1 MLLLRPVHLL
11 LRVFCSKASTPRLLS
26 TLFLSFVVFLLS
38 FLVYTFSTYRAKTP
52 APIQH
57 LALDSTVRHLMPSLV
72 SLQDAVCN
80 RDAAEILT
88 NTSRMALSEI
98 AGLAMQMQVTEAH

>member
-1 MLLLRPVHLL
+1 MLLLLPVHLL
-11 LRVFCSKASTPRLLS
+11 LLVFCSKASTPRLRS

-52 APIQH
+52 APTQH
-57 LALDSTVRHLMPSLV
+57 LALDSTVRHLMPFLA

-80 RDAAEILT
+80 HDAAEILT
-88 NTSRMALSEI
+88 STSRMALSET
-98 AGLAMQMQVTEAH
+98 AGLAMQMRGTGAH